1 MLYICNFVYLPPSCL
16 VGLAADSDEF
26 ELELVD
32 ELIPFLGGDVTM
44 PRSDVG
50 DVILLLI
57 DGGDVK
63 LLFVDELGDDTPFSV
78 DFVGLSCP
86 VRNGLLVTSL
96 DI

>member
-1 MLYICNFVYLPPSCL
+1 
-16 VGLAADSDEF
+16 
-26 ELELVD
+26 
-32 ELIPFLGGDVTM
+32 M

-50 DVILLLI
+50 DVMLLLI

-78 DFVGLSCP
+78 DLVGLRCP
-86 VRNGLLVTSL
+86 VRKGLLVTSL